1 MKRAALLL
9 AAMLTLGLAAACGS
23 DSPTPEPTPSASR
36 ADREA
41 EQTQQ
46 QEQMVAEAAEAGRRA
61 GVAMARNV
69 VGDPEAP
76 VLIVEYSDFQ

>member
-46 QEQMVAEAAEAGRRA
+46 QEMVAEVEEAGRRA